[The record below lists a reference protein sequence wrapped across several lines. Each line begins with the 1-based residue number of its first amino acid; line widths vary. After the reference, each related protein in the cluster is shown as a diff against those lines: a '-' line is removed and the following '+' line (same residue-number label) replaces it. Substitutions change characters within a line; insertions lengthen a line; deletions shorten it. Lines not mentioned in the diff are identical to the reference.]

1 MKVKIHPTIVF
12 RTPRFSY
19 LAELTDC
26 WEDLK
31 SAIAISSSDFYE
43 TIKDVSASELSA
55 LPPKIY
61 FTVWK
66 YFNRAKF
73 RSTPYGTFA
82 SFSILKDAFSTDV
95 KPVVISQ
102 EQQLTSLVDWPLKN
116 DINFDFNQLIA
127 NNCLLFSNS
136 SFYLLPDTLRYIA
149 CTNGLFELAEIE
161 QDDFVLQILDACL
174 APLRVNDLA
183 DQLGLD
189 ETGTAGLHDLL
200 REMHELQ
207 LIFTNYDANIIG
219 EDYFNR
225 IGLKREAVS
234 PAYIIAERNA
244 RGSISAQDLQTIP
257 EAIAFLQG
265 ILPSGER
272 EALKLFIA
280 KFVKKFEGKEVPLM
294 QALDPE
300 IGVGYDELEHAG
312 NGDDLITQLSIRKQ
326 KTLDGRDVKA
336 LISQKIST
344 QQFEDGETIF
354 LDKLSVQP
362 REKGNPLPNS
372 ISMLLRL
379 ADGLIFADQ
388 IGGPTANALSG
399 RFTMASDTVDTYCK
413 QISAIEQNANPDVL
427 FFDVAYMVEAT
438 VDNINRRKLVYQH
451 QLSIL
456 NFDTSAE
463 PLSLNDIQISII
475 NSEIVLRSKSLNK
488 RIVPKM
494 ASAYNYTRSDL
505 SVFRMLCDLQHHHA
519 QTSLSLPLD
528 GLFPELDNYP
538 RLQYQNVVLSARKWK
553 LNKRDFYQDKQPVAV
568 EQCRIYLKNRNV
580 TACFKTG
587 LSDQTL
593 CFQVD
598 RDEDLTAFLQYVQKQ
613 ESFYI
618 EEVVL
623 PGAGAVIDEHG
634 KPYLAQFVLG
644 LYHQEKIYRGIIQ
657 PDSFLEVK
665 ESFPPGEEWLYF
677 EIFCHQ
683 QRTDQVLAETI
694 APFVD
699 QYADHI
705 KSWFFIRYNEGGNHI
720 RFRILLNDLQDSQ
733 LLTAAFVGGLNIYL
747 SCGLVSDIQIKTY
760 KREIARYGAQLIVAV
775 EDHFNIDSEYVLSL
789 FETAPE
795 PFDKYRYCLNLI
807 AIIKTAIDF
816 DGKDFIILAKLI
828 SDVFNEEHELDA
840 SDFKKLNSQYQLFK
854 NASPQVFNDE
864 QQAKFTAFAQSFVKV
879 LGQCPSQKRFK
890 LFSDLMH
897 MHVNRLFNKDQR
909 VYEMVMYYFLLK
921 ELQRQKAMNN

>member
-1 MKVKIHPTIVF
+1 MKVNIHPTVVF

-19 LAELTDC
+19 LTELTDC
-26 WEDLK
+26 WEELK
-31 SAIAISSSDFYE
+31 AAIAISSSDFYE

-55 LPPKIY
+55 LPPKVY
-61 FTVWK
+61 FTIWK

-82 SFSILKDAFSTDV
+82 SFSILNHAFSADV
-95 KPVVISQ
+95 TPVTINR
-102 EQQLTSLVDWPLKN
+102 EQHSTSLMDWPLKN
-116 DINFDFNQLIA
+116 NINFDFSQLIA
-127 NNCLLFSNS
+127 NNCLIFSNS
-136 SFYLLPDTLRYIA
+136 SFYLLPDTIRYIA
-149 CTNGLFELAEIE
+149 CSNGLFELAEIE
-161 QDDFVLQILDACL
+161 QDGLVLQILHACL
-174 APLRVNDLA
+174 VPLRLNDLPEK
-183 DQLGLD
+183 LGLD
-189 ETGTAGLHDLL
+189 EPGTLALHDLL
-200 REMHELQ
+200 RDMHDLQ

-219 EDYFNR
+219 EDYFTR
-225 IGLKREAVS
+225 IGLKTEVDS
-234 PAYIIAERNA
+234 PTYIIAERNA
-244 RGSISAQDLQTIP
+244 WGSLSQQDLQSIP
-257 EAIAFLQG
+257 DAIAFMQG
-265 ILPSGER
+265 ILPAGER
-272 EALKLFIA
+272 EALALFIK
-280 KFVKKFEGKEVPLM
+280 KFIKKFEGKEVPLM
-294 QALDPE
+294 HALDPE
-300 IGVGYDELEHAG
+300 LGVGYDELEHAG
-312 NGDDLITQLSIRKQ
+312 NGDDLITQLGIRKQ
-326 KTLDGRDVKA
+326 KKPDGRDVKA
-336 LISQKIST
+336 LISQKLYT
-344 QQFEDGETIF
+344 QQFKDGETIF
-354 LDKLSVQP
+354 LNKLSIP
-362 REKGNPLPNS
+362 PLGKRNPLPNS
-372 ISMLLRL
+372 ISMLLRI

-399 RFTMASDTVDTYCK
+399 RFTMASGAVETYCK
-413 QISAIEQNANPDVL
+413 QIAAIEQEANPDVL
-427 FFDVAYMVEAT
+427 FFDVAYMVEAS

-456 NFDTSAE
+456 NFDTSRE
-463 PLSLNDIQISII
+463 PLSLNDIQISIR
-475 NSEIVLRSKSLNK
+475 NSEIILRSKSLNK

-528 GLFPELDNYP
+528 GLFPEMDDYP
-538 RLQYQNVVLSARKWK
+538 RLQYQNVVLSPRKWK
-553 LNKRDFYQDKQPVAV
+553 LYKANFYHDKQPIAI
-568 EQCRIYLKNRNV
+568 EQCRDYLKHRNV
-580 TACFKTG
+580 SAYFKTG

-593 CFQVD
+593 CFHLD
-598 RDEDLTAFLQYVQKQ
+598 RDEDLSAFLLYIQKQ

-623 PGAGAVIDEHG
+623 PDANAVMDEYG

-644 LYHQEKIYRGIIQ
+644 LYHKEKIYHGISQ

-683 QRTDQVLAETI
+683 QRTDQILADTI

-720 RFRILLNDLQDSQ
+720 RFRILLNDRQDGQ
-733 LLTAAFVGGLNIYL
+733 LLTSAFVGGLDLYL
-747 SCGLVSDIQIKTY
+747 SCGLISDVQIKTY
-760 KREIARYGAQLIVAV
+760 KRELARYGAELIVAV

-789 FETAPE
+789 FETISE
-795 PFDKYRYCLNLI
+795 PFDKYWYCLNLI
-807 AIIKTAIDF
+807 AMIKAAVDF
-816 DGKDFIILAKLI
+816 DGKDFISLAKLI

-854 NASPQVFNDE
+854 NALPQAFTDA
-864 QQAKFTAFAQSFVKV
+864 QQAKVTAFAQSFIKT
-879 LGQCPSQKRFK
+879 LGECPSQRRFK

-921 ELQRQKAMNN
+921 ELQRQKAMSC